1 MIVPDSKPKVNERV
15 VLLILASVQF
25 TSIVDFMV
33 IMPLG
38 PQLERTL
45 GLTPARFGLI
55 VSSYTFAAGFAG
67 LVSSMVIDRFA
78 RRPAFLVLYA
88 GFLVGTLACG
98 LAPNYATLLAARFL
112 TGAFG
117 GVLGGMAMAVIGD
130 VFPEERR
137 GRATGALMS
146 AFALASVAGVP
157 LGLTLGL
164 RYGWNVPFLVLAALG
179 LPILFVAARALP
191 RLDDHLHQGA
201 SEHPLERLRATFAH
215 PNHLRAFALM
225 VTLMFGSF
233 AVVPFLSPYLVSNAG
248 VAESRL
254 PLVYIVGGALTLV
267 GAPLAGRMADRF
279 GKLRVFRIVSPATG
293 HPDGGRDQPAEGPAG
308 RRRRRRG
315 GLHGQQRRADG
326 PGDGDDHLQR
336 RAAPARGL
344 PRRQLG
350 GAAHRRGPGC
360 VGSPA

>member
-1 MIVPDSKPKVNERV
+1 MKIAPRIVGDPISMTDGPLIVPGAKPRVNERI

-45 GLTPARFGLI
+45 RLTPAQFGLI
-55 VSSYTFAAGFAG
+55 VSSYTFAAGVAG

-98 LAPNYATLLAARFL
+98 LAPNYVTLLAARFL

-157 LGLTLGL
+157 VGLTLGI
-164 RYGWNVPFLVLAALG
+164 RYGWNVPFLVLAVLG

-191 RLDDHLHQGA
+191 PLDHHLHQGRGA
-201 SEHPLERLRATFAH
+201 AEHPL
-215 PNHLRAFALM
+215 
-225 VTLMFGSF
+225 
-233 AVVPFLSPYLVSNAG
+233 
-248 VAESRL
+248 
-254 PLVYIVGGALTLV
+254 
-267 GAPLAGRMADRF
+267 
-279 GKLRVFRIVSPATG
+279 
-293 HPDGGRDQPAEGPAG
+293 
-308 RRRRRRG
+308 
-315 GLHGQQRRADG
+315 
-326 PGDGDDHLQR
+326 
-336 RAAPARGL
+336 
-344 PRRQLG
+344 
-350 GAAHRRGPGC
+350 
-360 VGSPA
+360 